1 MVCYNAVTRV
11 GQGGNVRPIGLEY
24 RTDRTH
30 YIMEPLSP
38 ELDASRLQAD
48 FARLGY
54 VSIPGFVTGD
64 DLAEL
69 IENKKRLIRDIVPTM
84 PSDQAY
90 YEDKDDPSTLKQLQK
105 VYQYDAYFK
114 SVMFGSRF
122 EQLASLLLDEP
133 VVGKNMQYFN
143 KPAGIGQATTPHQD
157 GYFFKLRPNK
167 AVTMWLSL
175 EDITEAQG
183 CVRYV
188 KGSHRMGM
196 RHHAKSGVLGFS
208 QMILDFPQP
217 NDIEN
222 EVAFP
227 CQAGHLIVHHSLTI
241 HWAQRNVTT
250 DRTREA
256 MGWIYY
262 GQSAQEDTAAHEA
275 YADQLKQEMAQ
286 GGKI

>member
-1 MVCYNAVTRV
+1 
-11 GQGGNVRPIGLEY
+11 
-24 RTDRTH
+24 
-30 YIMEPLSP
+30 MEPLSP
-38 ELDASRLQAD
+38 AMDASRLQDD

-54 VSIPGFVTGD
+54 VSIPGFVASD
-64 DLAEL
+64 ELAEL
-69 IENKKRLIRDIVPTM
+69 IEHKNRFIRDIVPTL
-84 PSDQAY
+84 PPEQVF
-90 YEDKDDPSTLKQLQK
+90 YEDKQDPSTLKQIQQ
-105 VYQYDAYFK
+105 VYEHDDYFR
-114 SVMFGSRF
+114 SVMFGSKF
-122 EQLASLLLDEP
+122 EQLAALLLDEP

-143 KPAGIGQATTPHQD
+143 KPPGIGQATTPHQD

-175 EDITEAQG
+175 EEVTEAQG

-188 KGSHRMGM
+188 KGSHRLGM

-208 QMILDFPQP
+208 QKILDFPQP

-227 CQAGHLIVHHSLTI
+227 CQPGHLIVHHSLTI
-241 HWAQRNVTT
+241 HWAERNQTA

-262 GQSAQEDTAAHEA
+262 GQSAKEDEAAHAA
-275 YADQLKQEMAQ
+275 YAEQLRQEMAE